1 VCLAIPGK
9 IIEING
15 DVAIVEYGPEVT
27 NKVNVSLVEVRIG
40 SYVLVHAGF
49 AIQVM
54 SKEDAMETL
63 ALWEEVLE
71 AEGN

>member
-1 VCLAIPGK
+1 
-9 IIEING
+9 
-15 DVAIVEYGPEVT
+15 VT